1 MLFRTSEGE
10 LVEIKKYDFSNDK
23 IYYEK
28 IIKTINKSSKTNNH
42 TLKNKNDKQPNK
54 KSKYVTE

>member
-28 IIKTINKSSKTNNH
+28 CVYIIY
-42 TLKNKNDKQPNK
+42 DKK
-54 KSKYVTE
+54 